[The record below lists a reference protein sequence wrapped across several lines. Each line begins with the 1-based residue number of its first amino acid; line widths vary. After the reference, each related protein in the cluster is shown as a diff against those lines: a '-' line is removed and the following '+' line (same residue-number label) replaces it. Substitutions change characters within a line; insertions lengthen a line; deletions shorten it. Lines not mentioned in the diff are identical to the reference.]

1 MILYLHN
8 KSIILKTINCLFFIQ
23 NMKDKTKVKPKN
35 VAKVAELKAKNPHLT
50 VREIRSKT
58 WMAHSTIIKATEELE
73 HNWHKDDTIAY
84 IVGKSKDRIKRSQRI
99 FDRYLDEV
107 EEKDKLDRADISLTK
122 DIVKDDMARVTIFG
136 GDVTDDEWWLI
147 DWINAPLEDLLKK
160 IKIK

>member
-50 VREIRSKT
+50 QREIAEKT
-58 WMAHSTIIKATEELE
+58 WIARNTIIKAEKELSQ
-73 HNWHKDDTIAY
+73 NWTKDPTILY
-84 IVGKSKDRIKRSQRI
+84 IVDESKNRIKRVQKI
-99 FDRYLDEV
+99 FNRYLDEV
-107 EEKDKLDRADISLTK
+107 EEKEKLDRADISLAK

-136 GDVTDDEWWLI
+136 GDVTDDQWGLI
-147 DWINAPLEDLLKK
+147 DWVNAPLEDLLKL
-160 IKIK
+160 IKK